1 MFGSRGRDVQIP
13 SLWMC
18 SGISDERGIVGPSE
32 PGTAKLSVGRCQ
44 LALPFGVHPG
54 LSCAAT
60 HMDVVSFIEKW
71 RESAESERA
80 NMQPFVLDLCDVL
93 GVPRPAPTTG
103 DPSRDLYVFEKLIP
117 LPVPGGKAS
126 PLRADVYKHGCFVLE
141 AKQSPA
147 CTGGKTGMAQR
158 KQSMNVLAC
167 AHDQAIDYALALD
180 VPPPFIVLCDIG
192 YCFEL
197 YANFEGKRSWR
208 PFPDPHRKTIFL
220 TELGSHLDTLRAVF
234 TNPLSLADRCAD
246 NPRPMIRSSNH
257 VGVSPFEPGSAV
269 VPERFIGRDAERAAV
284 KVRIGGISAQH
295 ISIVG
300 QYRSG
305 KSSLLKYIKE
315 RIIEFCPKEQN
326 ALVVSLDLQASK
338 YHTPNGVIEGIRQG
352 IEQRTG
358 IAPWRREENTD
369 GFAVDDGLADLR
381 ARGIRLIVLLD
392 ELERIGARL
401 DRFQD
406 WGEDFRAK
414 ANAGYFALVI
424 ASRHTLKQVY
434 LNCGLTSPFG
444 NIFSLVT
451 LGAMPRAEWIFLVRQ
466 GFERA
471 KADIASAD
479 IELIDELAGGLP
491 FHVQMA
497 AMLLWQHRNHD
508 TVRREFQFQMWER
521 FMELWGGLSAMEQRA
536 LRHHSGT
543 SREIDVS
550 GEVQQNLERFGLIR
564 PSGGLFSTAFAAFVR
579 EQR

>member
-1 MFGSRGRDVQIP
+1 
-13 SLWMC
+13 
-18 SGISDERGIVGPSE
+18 
-32 PGTAKLSVGRCQ
+32 
-44 LALPFGVHPG
+44 
-54 LSCAAT
+54 
-60 HMDVVSFIEKW
+60 MDVASFIDKW
-71 RESAESERA
+71 RESAASERA
-80 NMQPFVLDLCDVL
+80 NKDAFLIDLCDVL

-103 DPSRDLYVFEKLIP
+103 DPSRDLYVFEKQIALT
-117 LPVPGGKAS
+117 LQGGKRTS
-126 PLRADVYKHGCFVLE
+126 LRADLYKHKCFVLE
-141 AKQSPA
+141 AKQSPTLA
-147 CTGGKTGMAQR
+147 PGKTETAR
-158 KQSMNVLAC
+158 RRESMRVLAE
-167 AHDQAIDYALALD
+167 ALDQATEYALALD
-180 VPPPFIVLCDIG
+180 VAPPFIVLLDIG

-197 YANFEGKRSWR
+197 HANFEGKRSWR
-208 PFPDPHRKTIFL
+208 PFPDPLRKTIFL
-220 TELGSHLDTLRAVF
+220 SELGNHLGTLRAVF
-234 TNPLSLADRCAD
+234 TDPLSLADRFAD
-246 NPRPMIRSSNH
+246 KPSPMIRSSNH

-269 VPERFIGRDAERAAV
+269 APERFIGRDAERAAV

-326 ALVVSLDLQASK
+326 ALVVLLDLQASK
-338 YHTPNGVIEGIRQG
+338 YHTPDGVIEGIRQG

-358 IAPWRREENTD
+358 ITPWRREENMD
-369 GFAVDDGLADLR
+369 GFAVDDGLAELR
-381 ARGIRLIVLLD
+381 ARGLRLIVLLD

-414 ANAGYFALVI
+414 ANAGYLALVI
-424 ASRHTLKQVY
+424 ASRRTLKQIY
-434 LNCGLTSPFG
+434 IDCGLTSPFG

-451 LGAMPRAEWIFLVRQ
+451 LGAMPREEWNLLVRQ

-471 KADIASAD
+471 KADITSAD

-491 FHVQMA
+491 FYVQMA

-508 TVRREFQFQMWER
+508 TVRREFQFQTRER
-521 FMELWGGLSAMEQRA
+521 FMELWSGLSTMEQRA
-536 LRHHSGT
+536 LRHQGGA

-550 GEVQQNLERFGLIR
+550 REVQQDLERFGLIR
-564 PSGGLFSTAFAAFVR
+564 PSGGLFSAAFAAFVR